1 MIFIYCTSFS
11 RNSDLCATRPII
23 VSPPLKGEPKK
34 ITQDHKEGQR
44 ENHELQAKK
53 KTIMR
58 NNQKTAPMQTMKP
71 LGSRREKKR

>member
-44 ENHELQAKK
+44 ENQELQAK

-58 NNQKTAPMQTMKP
+58 NNQKTALMQTMKP
-71 LGSRREKKR
+71 VGSRREKNR